1 MNDMNGALM
10 IRQVGNGFLVSPESD
25 LRRNGMVGNEEM
37 MVFQSYSELL
47 IFLAQH
53 FSHRAYRLNSDAA
66 P

>member
-1 MNDMNGALM
+1 
-10 IRQVGNGFLVSPESD
+10 
-25 LRRNGMVGNEEM
+25 VGNEEM